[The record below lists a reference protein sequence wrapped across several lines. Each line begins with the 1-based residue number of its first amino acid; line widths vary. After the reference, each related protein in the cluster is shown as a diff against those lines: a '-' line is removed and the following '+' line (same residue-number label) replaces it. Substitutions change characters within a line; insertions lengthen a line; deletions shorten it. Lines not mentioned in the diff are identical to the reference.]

1 MAFKQRQ
8 VYTRYFFFGK
18 LTAAPDAFTAVSKT
32 TTAAASNFPTAI
44 LIYSIIYISV
54 SSLYEMCAHTIGK
67 IENFFIVV

>member
-67 IENFFIVV
+67 MEKSLW